1 MSRMR
6 TICRGRLLA
15 GFVSAALVMG
25 VMSAAVEADQSR
37 PGQEFAQKASWK
49 VPTPQ
54 AVRELAIEWL
64 ATREVD
70 AAVRTQLEAMWASAT
85 SEGADAPLLD
95 VLCATF
101 GAADPQAQKLVDTC
115 SQPRREIAL
124 PDAAW
129 LRDEKSSPL
138 VRHNLRL
145 AYGRWLVQESLYD
158 EAAVQFAELKPADVV
173 DPAALL
179 FYQAVVHHR
188 TLARDPGLAAISLL
202 LENEAT
208 IPKRFVSLA
217 RLMQADLD
225 ALKDESLDHI
235 ARRMDDIR
243 RRLDLGRA
251 GPKVREVEN
260 GVIASLDKLIEQLE
274 QQQQAAEQQVAEPVG
289 HDGQRDHL
297 CHGGRLQPDAAVQA
311 QLERQR
317 TDQRA
322 EIQIEGIAD
331 RRDAERARHAHRMP
345 CRVPADQVVARDE
358 RVAHERQAGGQQQ
371 LARALLLQRLPHR
384 RPVDAADL
392 ARQQREHQ
400 QRERPWRS
408 LLDSD
413 PQAGPAGPRAQRR
426 QRLHCARVCSRS
438 TRGVR
443 RGSHFNQTGKRRRK

>member
-6 TICRGRLLA
+6 TICRAWLLA
-15 GFVSAALVMG
+15 AFVLAAL
-25 VMSAAVEADQSR
+25 VMSAAVEAAQSR

-54 AVRELAIEWL
+54 SVRELAIEWL

-70 AAVRTQLEAMWASAT
+70 AAVRAQLDAMWASSTA
-85 SEGADAPLLD
+85 EGAEAPLLD

-101 GAADPQAQKLVDTC
+101 AAADPQAQKLVDTC

-129 LRDEKSSPL
+129 LMDEKTPPL

-158 EAAVQFAELKPADVV
+158 EAAVQFAELKPGDVA

-208 IPKRFVSLA
+208 IPKRFVSLG

-274 QQQQAAEQQVAEPVG
+274 QQQQAAAAAAAAAGRGSARPSNPLPDSMPIQQKGPGEVVKKPVG
-289 HDGQRDHL
+289 NESGWGNLPPKDRQEALQQIGKDFPAHYRDM
-297 CHGGRLQPDAAVQA
+297 
-311 QLERQR
+311 
-317 TDQRA
+317 
-322 EIQIEGIAD
+322 IEQYF
-331 RRDAERARHAHRMP
+331 RK
-345 CRVPADQVVARDE
+345 
-358 RVAHERQAGGQQQ
+358 
-371 LARALLLQRLPHR
+371 LAS
-384 RPVDAADL
+384 
-392 ARQQREHQ
+392 EGS
-400 QRERPWRS
+400 E
-408 LLDSD
+408 DSD
-413 PQAGPAGPRAQRR
+413 
-426 QRLHCARVCSRS
+426 
-438 TRGVR
+438 
-443 RGSHFNQTGKRRRK
+443 K